1 MHRQTA
7 SIFPGNVS
15 FRGDVE
21 SVTDVRC
28 FCSIEIFN
36 LLSSNRFVCNRF
48 RDSFPQNMVG
58 NTVQSRQTLFVRY
71 CRYIY
76 GIAGKSC
83 FLNRFIQ
90 HFFYYKRILAKS
102 QSFPC
107 KSQCKYSRI
116 VFATPSSVCDKV
128 IRSAACLQALEAFA
142 TATPIPA

>member
-1 MHRQTA
+1 MFEYCQTGHA

-36 LLSSNRFVCNRF
+36 LLSSNQFVCNRF
-48 RDSFPQNMVG
+48 RDSFPQNMV
-58 NTVQSRQTLFVRY
+58 
-71 CRYIY
+71 YI
-76 GIAGKSC
+76 K
-83 FLNRFIQ
+83 

-128 IRSAACLQALEAFA
+128 IWSAACLQALEAFD